1 MRHKIPDE
9 MKKDKFTITIDE
21 KLNEIVNNYL
31 EDNDIKR
38 SNYIEKLIREDM
50 EKKGKNIDRKF

>member
-1 MRHKIPDE
+1 

-21 KLNEIVNNYL
+21 KLNDIVNEYL
-31 EDNDIKR
+31 DTNDIKR

-50 EKKGKNIDRKF
+50 EKRGKNIDRKF